1 MKSSTYTEEKMS
13 HQVFETELLPHKDAI
28 YTFACRLTGGDKS
41 GAGDLV
47 QDTYE
52 KAWRFIHRY
61 VPETNA
67 RAWLFRICH
76 NSFINERRKAKY
88 AVEKLDTDAVGRI
101 QSDSE
106 PNFAQM
112 SDVVMNAINQLPK
125 LQRVVLLLELQSF
138 SYEEIALI
146 LNIRIGTVRSRLHRA
161 RKALYDILRQYALG
175 LGYQVADNE
184 VVTSTT
190 CDQ

>member
-112 SDVVMNAINQLPK
+112 GDEVMNAINQLPK
-125 LQRVVLLLELQSF
+125 PQRIVLLLDLEDF
-138 SYEEIALI
+138 SYEEIALV
-146 LNIRIGTVRSRLHRA
+146 LKIRIGTVRSRLHRA
-161 RKALYDILRQYALG
+161 RKTLQEVLRQYAQN
-175 LGYQVADNE
+175 LGYPAADDA
-184 VVTSTT
+184 VLTFST